1 MNPAPYLSIIL
12 GILGLAGIVF
22 TALRYRRDDTTA
34 LVGQQDTIVN
44 EMRALNE
51 ESRQAVTLLREERN
65 ELRAEVERLRHE
77 IEALREELGEGG
89 RYGR

>member
-12 GILGLAGIVF
+12 GICGLAGIVF

-44 EMRALNE
+44 EMKALNE
-51 ESRQAVTLLREERN
+51 ENRQAVALLREERN

-77 IEALREELGEGG
+77 IEALREEIGEGG